1 MTFPQGEGI
10 PYKHKKAGET
20 GPAPSGAGKDEKH
33 MNLRTRWSALL
44 LALALALS
52 LTVSAA
58 AEETEAAAADPVETA
73 VTAAAT
79 YGGAVSI
86 QYALWQ
92 DGQITDTG
100 AQGVYSKTENRALT
114 EDILYGVG
122 SVSKIYTT
130 VAVMQLAEDGK
141 VDLDAPVTRYL
152 PDFQMA
158 DSRYRDITVRMLLN
172 HSSGIMGTG
181 LAGAILFGDADGS
194 AADTLLEDLAGQR
207 LIADPGAYS
216 VYCNDGFTLAELVVE
231 AVSGMDFMDYVR
243 ANILEPIGLES
254 TFAPGDDFDTARLA
268 KTYSG
273 TGTDALPQDSLIA
286 VGAGGLYATASDLAA
301 FGGALTG
308 TDLLSDASLEAMAYP
323 ECSRGIW
330 PEDTLDSLAY
340 GLGWDNVEWYPFCQS
355 GITALAKGGDTL
367 RYHAALVVLPEY
379 DMAAAV
385 VSSGGVSTYNQMAAS
400 QILIAALAEQGVTV
414 DQTIPS
420 LPETEPAALP
430 AELKE
435 YAGYYGSTS
444 VQYRIDIA
452 DDGTLTMTSPT
463 YPTMVPAQ
471 TFTYCADGTFRDAT
485 GLAYLSFVEEDNGEI
500 YLYQKAVSPLP
511 GLGGLPVS
519 NYAAVKLPDNAVSE
533 ELQAAWDELLTM
545 SILPMDEPYNS
556 QVYLSLSE
564 TASEPSQS
572 IPGYV
577 GPDRIVDETTALFA
591 VALPGVGGRDGL
603 DYRREDRDGV
613 TWLTVRNSVYME
625 ASGAPALFTGTGWA
639 YTTIQDDGYAR
650 WYQVGGAAGKSM
662 TVQVPEDAGFW
673 VYDANGQVTA
683 SSVLGDTG
691 AVTLPEGGLVV
702 FAGDPGAR
710 FHLRFTA

>member
-1 MTFPQGEGI
+1 M
-10 PYKHKKAGET
+10 K
-20 GPAPSGAGKDEKH
+20 
-33 MNLRTRWSALL
+33 LRTRWSALL

-52 LTVSAA
+52 LTVSAG
-58 AEETEAAAADPVETA
+58 AEETDAAADPVETA

-100 AQGVYSKTENRALT
+100 AQGVYSKTENRLLT
-114 EDILYGVG
+114 DDILYGVG

-152 PDFQMA
+152 PDFRMA

-181 LAGAILFGDADGS
+181 LAGAVLFGDADTS
-194 AADTLLEDLAGQR
+194 ATDGLLEALSTQR

-231 AVSGMDFMDYVR
+231 AVSGMDFMDYVE
-243 ANILEPIGLES
+243 ANILDPIGLES
-254 TFAPGDDFDTARLA
+254 TFAPGDDFDAARLA

-273 TGTDALPQDSLIA
+273 TSTEALPADCLNA
-286 VGAGGLYATASDLAA
+286 VGAGGIYATASDLAA

-323 ECSRGIW
+323 EYSRGIW

-414 DQTIPS
+414 DQTVPV
-420 LPETEPAALP
+420 LPETEAAAMP
-430 AELKE
+430 AELKDF
-435 YAGYYGSTS
+435 AGYYGSTS
-444 VQYRIDIA
+444 VQYQIDIA

-463 YPTMVPAQ
+463 YPTSVPAQ

-485 GLAYLSFVEEDNGEI
+485 GQAYLSFVEEDNGEI

-533 ELQAAWDELLTM
+533 ALQAVWDELLTM
-545 SILPMDEPYNS
+545 SVLPMDEPYSS
-556 QVYLSLSE
+556 QIYLSLSE
-564 TASEPSQS
+564 TASEPSQPT
-572 IPGYV
+572 PGYV
-577 GPDRIVDETTALFA
+577 GPDRIVDGSTALFA
-591 VALPGVGGRDGL
+591 VALPGVGGRDGM
-603 DYRREDRDGV
+603 DYHLEDRDGI
-613 TWLTVRNSVYME
+613 TWLTIRGSVYME
-625 ASGAPALFTGTGWA
+625 ATGAPALFTGSGWA

-650 WYQVGGAAGKSM
+650 WYQVGGAAGKAM

-710 FHLRFTA
+710 FHLHFTA

>member
-1 MTFPQGEGI
+1 M
-10 PYKHKKAGET
+10 KK
-20 GPAPSGAGKDEKH
+20 SS
-33 MNLRTRWSALL
+33 RWSALL
-44 LALALALS
+44 LALVLALS
-52 LTVSAA
+52 LTVSAG
-58 AEETEAAAADPVETA
+58 AEETDTAADPAEAA

-92 DGQITDTG
+92 DGEIIDTG
-100 AQGVYSKTENRALT
+100 AQGVYSRTENRALT
-114 EDILYGVG
+114 EDILYGIG

-130 VAVMQLAEDGK
+130 VAVMQLAEDGE
-141 VDLDAPVTRYL
+141 VSLDAPVTRYL
-152 PDFQMA
+152 PEFKMA
-158 DSRYRDITVRMLLN
+158 DSRYKDITVRMLLN

-181 LAGAILFGDADGS
+181 LAGAVLFDDTDTS
-194 AADTLLEDLAGQR
+194 AIDSLLEDLSTQR

-216 VYCNDGFTLAELVVE
+216 VYCNDGFTLAELIVE
-231 AVSGMDFMDYVR
+231 AVSGMDFMDYVDQY
-243 ANILEPIGLES
+243 ILDPIGLEN
-254 TFAPGDDFDTARLA
+254 TFAPGGDFDTSRLA

-273 TGTDALPQDSLIA
+273 TSTQALPTDCLNA

-308 TDLLSDASLEAMAYP
+308 TQLLKESSLEAMAWP
-323 ECSRGIW
+323 EYSRGIW
-330 PEDTLDSLAY
+330 PEDTLDSLAF

-379 DMAAAV
+379 GMAAAV

-414 DQTIPS
+414 DQTIPA
-420 LPETEPAALP
+420 LPEAEPAALP
-430 AELKE
+430 EELKD

-444 VQYRIDIA
+444 AQYRIDLA
-452 DDGTLTMTSPT
+452 DDGTLTMSCPT
-463 YPTMVPAQ
+463 YPTTVPTQ
-471 TFTYCADGTFRDAT
+471 TFTYCADGTFRDIT
-485 GLAYLSFVEEDNGEI
+485 GLASLSFVEEDNGEI
-500 YLYQKAVSPLP
+500 YLYQKAVSPVP
-511 GLGGLPVS
+511 GLGGLPIS
-519 NYAAVKLPDNAVSE
+519 NYAAVKLADNTVSE
-533 ELQAAWDELLTM
+533 ELQAVWDELLSM
-545 SILPMDEPYNS
+545 SVLPMDEPYSS
-556 QVYLSLSE
+556 QVYLALGESAGE
-564 TASEPSQS
+564 PSEP

-577 GPDRIVDETTALFA
+577 GPDRIVDETSALFA
-591 VALPGVGGRDGL
+591 VALPGVGGRDGM
-603 DYRREDRDGV
+603 DYRREVRQGV
-613 TWLTVRNSVYME
+613 TWLTVRGSVYME
-625 ASGAPALFTGTGWA
+625 ASGAPELFTGSGWA
-639 YTTIQDDGYAR
+639 YSTIQDDGYAR
-650 WYQVGGAAGKSM
+650 WYQVGSAAGKAM

-702 FAGDPGAR
+702 FAGDAGAR

>member
-1 MTFPQGEGI
+1 
-10 PYKHKKAGET
+10 
-20 GPAPSGAGKDEKH
+20 